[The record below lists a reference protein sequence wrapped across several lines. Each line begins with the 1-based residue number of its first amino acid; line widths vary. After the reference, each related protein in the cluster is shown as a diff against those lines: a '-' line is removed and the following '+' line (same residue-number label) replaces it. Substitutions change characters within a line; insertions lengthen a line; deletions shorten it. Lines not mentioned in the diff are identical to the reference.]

1 MKMAYSRFLNDI
13 GKRSEG
19 SSIRKLYDMEMND
32 MISLG
37 AGKPNPA
44 TFPLLSGSLK
54 MPGEEQLTLTPALLN
69 FALQYSKTDGYPPLV
84 EKLKSLTLRLH
95 NPPRW
100 QDTRLIVTSG
110 SQNGVHAALSLMMN
124 VGDYVIIEE
133 PNYCGT
139 ISIFQ
144 QFLPKWLPVAVDN
157 LGMRPDALRALLSR
171 WRPED
176 VCHTTTA
183 VPKALPA
190 SYLSMDT
197 DGRVLRF
204 DSFSKTIGGG
214 LRVGYVTGPEPLV
227 RKILYHL
234 HVSIMHTSG
243 LSQLNKSGGLIAE
256 GIVSSMKRRENVLL
270 DNKILLAAVYLD
282 PMNRILLDNDR
293 TSKGKEALY
302 EIAVRIKEMKSQTEI
317 HEPEQVRNIDKSS
330 SSDSD
335 SASSNKEIDFDSY
348 LDTIEQAKVKRH
360 RSENAAAVDIK
371 NTRFQQD
378 FFGALMEVKK
388 FDRSSKVTVEEAIP
402 AYPEIVKDVARAVTA
417 MPPTQVKGITDADK
431 LLHNEGRVRKVSAV
445 PGCTFMTDENK
456 PCPYMRLSFSFVS
469 KEKMEVGIQRIA
481 LAIKDYHQ
489 NKQ

>member
-1 MKMAYSRFLNDI
+1 MAYSRFLNDI

-183 VPKALPA
+183 VPKILYTVPIGSNPNGAVVSEARRREIYAIASDYNIIILEDDPYYFLNYTDDEALPA

-243 LSQLNKSGGLIAE
+243 LSQVVINE
-256 GIVSSMKRRENVLL
+256 LL
-270 DNKILLAAVYLD
+270 ERWGEDEFISRTLLLAA
-282 PMNRILLDNDR
+282 LL
-293 TSKGKEALY
+293 
-302 EIAVRIKEMKSQTEI
+302 
-317 HEPEQVRNIDKSS
+317 P
-330 SSDSD
+330 
-335 SASSNKEIDFDSY
+335 
-348 LDTIEQAKVKRH
+348 
-360 RSENAAAVDIK
+360 
-371 NTRFQQD
+371 QQERMTWS
-378 FFGALMEVKK
+378 L
-388 FDRSSKVTVEEAIP
+388 
-402 AYPEIVKDVARAVTA
+402 
-417 MPPTQVKGITDADK
+417 PPTST
-431 LLHNEGRVRKVSAV
+431 
-445 PGCTFMTDENK
+445 
-456 PCPYMRLSFSFVS
+456 
-469 KEKMEVGIQRIA
+469 
-481 LAIKDYHQ
+481 
-489 NKQ
+489 